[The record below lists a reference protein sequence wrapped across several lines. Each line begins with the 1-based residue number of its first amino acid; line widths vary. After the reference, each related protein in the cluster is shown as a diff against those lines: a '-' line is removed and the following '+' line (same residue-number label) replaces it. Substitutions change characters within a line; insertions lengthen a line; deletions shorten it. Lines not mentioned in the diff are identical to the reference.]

1 MNLLYMCIYI
11 FRNFINLQSVSL
23 KIFCR
28 MNSREKDIR
37 FSGSTG
43 FSISNFFPYRMNASD
58 SSIPQLS
65 IHLQNRRMLFFPL
78 LRYRFVLV
86 ASSKT
91 SRSPIERTIPIIV
104 AINPLSSSKHIDV
117 TFNDHR
123 VSIISFRW
131 NEENEYFYRHSYP
144 NQITVKTCLIE
155 FSLPNHSFKY

>member
-1 MNLLYMCIYI
+1 
-11 FRNFINLQSVSL
+11 
-23 KIFCR
+23 

-65 IHLQNRRMLFFPL
+65 IRLQNRRMLFFPL

-91 SRSPIERTIPIIV
+91 SRSPIERTIPTN
-104 AINPLSSSKHIDV
+104 NPCDQSSFV
-117 TFNDHR
+117 
-123 VSIISFRW
+123 
-131 NEENEYFYRHSYP
+131 P
-144 NQITVKTCLIE
+144 
-155 FSLPNHSFKY
+155 LPNTLTLLLTIIAFQSSRFDGTKKMNIFIDIYILKSAPKLA